1 MTMNIFF
8 YEAFE
13 EEHNALVANGAS
25 SLDSGFTW
33 KTIQEYGSAEPPA
46 PIISIRTQSVIP
58 PEWAPKLKAILTR
71 STGYDHLTRYCR
83 ATGANAPAC
92 GYLPLYCNRS
102 VAEQALTLWMALLRR
117 LPEQMAHFSSF
128 ARDGLTG
135 REAAAKRLLV
145 IGVGKIGSE
154 IVSIGRGLRMEVRGI
169 DLVKRLPDLEY
180 VSFEEGAPWADIVAV
195 AMNLTDA
202 NAGYF
207 SAEKLAMLKPGALLI
222 NIARGEFTPLKP
234 LAEAIESGHLGGA
247 GLDVFE
253 QETKVGPNLRS
264 NAELDKSSPLYRLSQ
279 AKNVILTPHNAF
291 NTAEAV
297 QRKSQQSVEQLKHFL
312 ENGTF
317 IWPI

>member
-1 MTMNIFF
+1 MKVFF

-13 EEHNALVANGAS
+13 EEHQALLANGAGA
-25 SLDSGFTW
+25 LDSGFTW
-33 KTIQEYGSAEPPA
+33 KTIQEYGSPEPPA
-46 PIISIRTQSVIP
+46 PIISVRTQSAIP
-58 PEWAPKLKAILTR
+58 PEWAPKLQAILTR

-83 ATGANAPAC
+83 ATGKNAPLC

-117 LPEQMAHFSSF
+117 LPEQMEHFSSF

-154 IVSIGRGLRMEVRGI
+154 IVSIGRGLKMEVRGI
-169 DLVKRLPDLEY
+169 DLVHRLPDLEY
-180 VSFEEGAPWADIVAV
+180 VSYEEGAPWADIIAV

-207 SAEKLAMLKPGALLI
+207 STERLGMLKPGALLV
-222 NIARGEFTPLKP
+222 NIARGEFTPLAP
-234 LAEAIESGHLGGA
+234 LAEAIESGRLGGA

-253 QETKVGPNLRS
+253 QETKVGPNLRN
-264 NAELDKSSPLYRLSQ
+264 NADLDKSSPLYRLSQ

-297 QRKSQQSVEQLKHFL
+297 QRKSQQSVEQLRNLL
-312 ENGTF
+312 EKGAF
-317 IWPI
+317 IWPIL